1 MTDQVRKIG
10 TTLIFFDEMWKPMLE
25 STTEPRSFHLV
36 LVNNMHTL
44 HNIPMRR
51 NTDACSVVALIWMVI
66 GYLRDRNEV
75 LAK

>member
-1 MTDQVRKIG
+1 MDQVRKIG
-10 TTLIFFDEMWKPMLE
+10 TSLCIFFDENWKPMLK
-25 STTEPRSFHLV
+25 STTKPRNFH

-44 HNIPMRR
+44 HYIPMRR